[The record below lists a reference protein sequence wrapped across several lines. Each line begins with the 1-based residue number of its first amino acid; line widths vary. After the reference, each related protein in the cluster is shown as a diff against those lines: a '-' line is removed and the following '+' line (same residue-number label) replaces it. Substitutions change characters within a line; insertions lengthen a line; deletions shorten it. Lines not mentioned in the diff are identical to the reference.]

1 MEKERETVKKINEKK
16 KEKEEENYA
25 IGGRAAEWVDELSEL
40 YSLTAVKT
48 HYTLS
53 LLIICSF

>member
-25 IGGRAAEWVDELSEL
+25 IGGRAAE
-40 YSLTAVKT
+40 
-48 HYTLS
+48 
-53 LLIICSF
+53 